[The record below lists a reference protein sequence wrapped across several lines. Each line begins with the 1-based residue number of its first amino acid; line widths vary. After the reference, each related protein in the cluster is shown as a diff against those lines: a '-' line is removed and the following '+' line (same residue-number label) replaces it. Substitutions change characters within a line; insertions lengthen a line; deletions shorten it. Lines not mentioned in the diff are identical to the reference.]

1 MTTSST
7 PSTSSN
13 TTASAAMSTDRTM
26 QRRVV
31 SAASI
36 GQFIEFYDFAIYGLA
51 AVAIA
56 DAFFPSSSGVIG
68 LLSALAV
75 YGVAFV
81 VRPLGGL
88 FFGSLGDRIG
98 RKAVLTISLT
108 MIGGATTL
116 MGLLPGYDQIGI
128 LAPLLLVALRLL
140 QGFSAG
146 GEAIGAP
153 SFVLEHA
160 PRDKR
165 ASWIT
170 IAIAMSATPSVVAGI
185 LYVIL
190 DLSMTDASYNSWGWR
205 IPFLIAAPM
214 TLIGLYIRRRTVESP
229 IFEALKNNAE
239 RAESPLRSTLR
250 RDKIRM
256 VQVFCVMSLSALGFY
271 FLVGYFVTYLQTTAD
286 LSRGQSLI
294 ATCTALLAFAILLP
308 IGGRISDRLG
318 RRTMLRIGSIGM
330 LIVAWPAFLMVSTGH
345 LLTAIAGQILMA
357 IPLCFYGGG
366 SYTFFVELFPP
377 ATRLSGAA
385 ISYNVAF
392 AVFGGAAPF
401 AGAALVSATGWAI
414 SPAFLIFIA
423 GVLAVGASLRVPET
437 AGRDLLEEV

>member
-1 MTTSST
+1 MSA
-7 PSTSSN
+7 N
-13 TTASAAMSTDRTM
+13 TDLRRTARSV
-26 QRRVV
+26 QRRVIA
-31 SAASI
+31 AASI

-56 DAFFPSSSGVIG
+56 KTFFPSSSGVVG

-75 YGVAFV
+75 YGIAFV
-81 VRPLGGL
+81 IRPLGGL

-98 RKAVLTISLT
+98 RKAVLTVSLT
-108 MIGGATTL
+108 LIGSSTTL
-116 MGLLPGYDQIGI
+116 MGLIPGYHRVGI

-153 SFVLEHA
+153 SFALEHA
-160 PRDKR
+160 PRNKR

-170 IAIAMSATPSVVAGI
+170 IAIAMSATPSVVAGLLYFI
-185 LYVIL
+185 LN
-190 DLSMTDASYNSWGWR
+190 LSMPDASYQSWGWR
-205 IPFLIAAPM
+205 LPFLVAAPM

-229 IFEALKNNAE
+229 VFEALKETSE
-239 RAESPLRSTLR
+239 RAESPLRTTLA

-256 VQVFCVMSLSALGFY
+256 LQVFCIMSLSALGFY
-271 FLVGYFVTYLQTTAD
+271 FLSGYFITYLQTTAK
-286 LSRGQSLI
+286 LSRGHSLI

-308 IGGRISDRLG
+308 IAGRISDRLG
-318 RRTMLRIGSIGM
+318 RRMMLRIGSVGM
-330 LIVAWPAFLMVSTGH
+330 LIVAWPAFLLVSTGH
-345 LLTAIAGQILMA
+345 LTTAILGQILMA

-392 AVFGGAAPF
+392 ALFGGAAPF
-401 AGAALVSATGWAI
+401 AGTALVTATGSAI
-414 SPAFLIFIA
+414 SPALLILAA
-423 GVLAVGASLRVPET
+423 GLLAVGASLRVPET
-437 AGRDLLEEV
+437 AGRDLMEEI